1 MAGGR
6 PRQSKA
12 MWSRRAQEWQA
23 KVDSGDPRLV
33 AEVVRD
39 LGRNAASG
47 AGSFSER
54 RLYEAA
60 LDRLAGEVAA
70 VRGVAKEAAVATIT
84 ARLASTAG

>member
-1 MAGGR
+1 
-6 PRQSKA
+6 

-47 AGSFSER
+47 EGSFSER
-54 RLYEAA
+54 RIYEAA

-70 VRGVAKEAAVATIT
+70 VQGVAKEAAVATIT